1 MSNKITDG
9 EHISPNIISSGVPLL
24 SAKDVRDY
32 GVIFDDAKYVSPDDA
47 VKFRDRC
54 DPERG
59 DILIVSRGATIGR
72 ACQVDVDQVFC
83 LMGSV
88 ILMKLPKL
96 IEPSFVLST
105 IKAGYFLTRLTLV
118 SGSTAQQAIYIRDI
132 RPLSLPFPPIAEQ
145 KRIVME
151 IDRRLSFIY
160 EVESQVDINLKR
172 VNRLRQSILSK
183 AFSGE
188 LLINTTAINNQSDSL
203 TLVSV

>member
-1 MSNKITDG
+1 M
-9 EHISPNIISSGVPLL
+9 
-24 SAKDVRDY
+24 
-32 GVIFDDAKYVSPDDA
+32 
-47 VKFRDRC
+47 
-54 DPERG
+54 
-59 DILIVSRGATIGR
+59 IL
-72 ACQVDVDQVFC
+72 
-83 LMGSV
+83 
-88 ILMKLPKL
+88 KK
-96 IEPSFVLST
+96 
-105 IKAGYFLTRLTLV
+105 
-118 SGSTAQQAIYIRDI
+118 
-132 RPLSLPFPPIAEQ
+132 SLPFPPIAEQ